1 MGSLKYNAWSQ
12 GQRGDLSLC
21 HVANIFLLNNIIVF
35 IYMHIRLLRLQGHA
49 YHAYF
54 LEGGKQSI
62 RHETL
67 NERLVKGLKLHFSL
81 FSVDVVRSD

>member
-1 MGSLKYNAWSQ
+1 
-12 GQRGDLSLC
+12 
-21 HVANIFLLNNIIVF
+21 
-35 IYMHIRLLRLQGHA
+35 MHTRLLRLQGHA

-67 NERLVKGLKLHFSL
+67 HYMLVKGLKLHLSFMT
-81 FSVDVVRSD
+81 VDAIRRD